1 MQNIPIGIMQ
11 NNSNFVY
18 NIFEIFLTRFPN
30 QNFRKLVKTR
40 NNYNIQYWEIH
51 RSISVFYTIKKNR
64 IFISIQYSYRQLNL

>member
-51 RSISVFYTIKKNR
+51 RSISVFYTE
-64 IFISIQYSYRQLNL
+64 YSFLFNIRTDN